1 MEIGE
6 FERRIAYMHGQVIA
20 THVAIQIYSAVH
32 RGKRTAFYHY
42 RKAFRFYDRVGIR
55 YVELDATDYG
65 TTRWPQFGFD
75 FVSDKKKQR
84 LAKILRDA
92 GVQAV
97 ATALTATEVA
107 MPDGAND
114 KAGLDALER
123 LAADGPA
130 KMAIDLGDPRVR
142 IFLRKRGILALR

>member
-1 MEIGE
+1 MTLPLLQRVATLRDVANAFSSRNLDNPEYFSRATAEARGDVFRIRGKIYHRSAPRRIMEIGE

-65 TTRWPQFGFD
+65 TTR
-75 FVSDKKKQR
+75 
-84 LAKILRDA
+84 
-92 GVQAV
+92 
-97 ATALTATEVA
+97 
-107 MPDGAND
+107 
-114 KAGLDALER
+114 
-123 LAADGPA
+123 
-130 KMAIDLGDPRVR
+130 
-142 IFLRKRGILALR
+142 